1 MLLQAND
8 FVQLR
13 RNLNC
18 VLQVGGGDQW
28 GNLVAGVDLNR
39 RMDGATVHALTV
51 PLVTDSEGRKFGK
64 STGGG
69 SLWLDPSM
77 TTPYTWYQYFLNT
90 ADVDVIRYLRWF
102 TFLDQAELSELETEV
117 TERPFQRAAQ
127 RRLAQEMTDLVHGE
141 TARRAAE
148 LAAQALFGK
157 ADLRDLDERTLS
169 SAVSETQVFEV
180 TAGVPHTI
188 VDLLVGSG
196 LVDSKGAARRAVN
209 EGGVYVNNAR
219 VESDEWTPQTD
230 DFLHGVWLVL
240 RRGKKNFAG
249 VKRQP

>member
-1 MLLQAND
+1 M
-8 FVQLR
+8 
-13 RNLNC
+13 
-18 VLQVGGGDQW
+18 
-28 GNLVAGVDLNR
+28 
-39 RMDGATVHALTV
+39 
-51 PLVTDSEGRKFGK
+51 
-64 STGGG
+64 
-69 SLWLDPSM
+69 
-77 TTPYTWYQYFLNT
+77 
-90 ADVDVIRYLRWF
+90 
-102 TFLDQAELSELETEV
+102 
-117 TERPFQRAAQ
+117 
-127 RRLAQEMTDLVHGE
+127 
-141 TARRAAE
+141 
-148 LAAQALFGK
+148 
-157 ADLRDLDERTLS
+157 RDLDERTLS

-180 TAGVPHTI
+180 TAGAPHTI

>member
-1 MLLQAND
+1 
-8 FVQLR
+8 
-13 RNLNC
+13 
-18 VLQVGGGDQW
+18 
-28 GNLVAGVDLNR
+28 
-39 RMDGATVHALTV
+39 
-51 PLVTDSEGRKFGK
+51 
-64 STGGG
+64 
-69 SLWLDPSM
+69 M

-90 ADVDVIRYLRWF
+90 ADADVIRYLRWF

-180 TAGVPHTI
+180 TAGAPHTI
-188 VDLLVGSG
+188 IDLLVGSG

-249 VKRQP
+249 VKRQL